1 MMDEI
6 ITSNQGR
13 KTKLSANEIDYNE
26 EYGNYPSN
34 QSDIIDYIRSNMKV
48 DMKKYDSLKNHI
60 QNLTWEK
67 IFIEIYIVPKPS
79 PRPRYSSA
87 TDKFYVKG
95 AAYNKKSVMSLLDEY
110 NIIYTTT
117 KALIRT
123 YQPTP
128 KSMKPHEIL
137 LAEEG
142 LITAST
148 NPDFDNLA
156 KTYTDM
162 LQDNL
167 LLNDNIITMG
177 TVEKYYS
184 LKPRVEIELEYAT
197 TFDCD
202 YNRKRTLNSKK
213 FVSLVSEETYENI
226 SKLRIG

>member
-1 MMDEI
+1 MTDEMI
-6 ITSNQGR
+6 LQKKGR
-13 KTKLSANEIDYNE
+13 KLKISEAEMQYQK
-26 EYGNYPSN
+26 EYDQYPSN
-34 QSDIIDYIRSNMKV
+34 QGDIIEYIKSNMKV
-48 DMKKYDSLKNHI
+48 DESKYQSLKSHI

-67 IFIEIYIVPKPS
+67 IFIEIYIIPKPS
-79 PRPRYSSA
+79 PRPRHSSV
-87 TDKFYVKG
+87 TNTFYVQG

-110 NIIYTTT
+110 NIIYTST

-128 KSMKPHEIL
+128 RSMKPHEVL

-142 LITAST
+142 FITAST

-184 LKPRVEIELEYAT
+184 LKPRVEIELQYAT
-197 TFDCD
+197 TFDCE

-213 FVSLVSEETYENI
+213 FIDLVSEETYEEI
-226 SKLRIG
+226 SKLRIK